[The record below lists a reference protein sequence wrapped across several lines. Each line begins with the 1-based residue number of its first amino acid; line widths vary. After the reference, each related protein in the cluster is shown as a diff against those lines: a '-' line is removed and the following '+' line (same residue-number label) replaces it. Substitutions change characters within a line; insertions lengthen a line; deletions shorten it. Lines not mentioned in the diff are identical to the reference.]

1 MTPVDRRERNEY
13 SMIERKTRQS
23 KIDGGLTSTARTFR
37 LAIVTALLGILF
49 AAPTPSIAQTNP
61 GDFLLFGV
69 NLSGTAPWMND
80 KGQSISSGILATPD
94 SRLILSIPTGT
105 FIRNA
110 AAQPQPF
117 ISATLVANPPA
128 PPSQQILIIA
138 YELGTPGATFSP
150 TIGLKYWY
158 PDAALPPSVAESS
171 LYIAEWN
178 GSAWVKL
185 PGTIDSAANTVSTS
199 IANFTIYALFGN
211 TQPPSTTTSAP
222 PATTTAT
229 QTTPPATTSTIPPS
243 STNSSGFL
251 ADSPLT
257 AFLLIGAV
265 VLIVVLFLIARK
277 Q

>member
-1 MTPVDRRERNEY
+1 MT
-13 SMIERKTRQS
+13 RK
-23 KIDGGLTSTARTFR
+23 IGGGRTAVLRLFSLTV
-37 LAIVTALLGILF
+37 VTALFGVMFVAPLPI
-49 AAPTPSIAQTNP
+49 AAQGNP

-69 NLSGTAPWMND
+69 NLSGTSPWMND

-94 SRLILSIPTGT
+94 SRLILSIPAGT

-117 ISATLVANPPA
+117 ISANLVANPPA
-128 PPSQQILIIA
+128 GPSQQFMIIA

-150 TIGLKYWY
+150 TVGLKYWY
-158 PDAALPPSVAESS
+158 PDSALPPSVAESR

-185 PGTIDSAANTVSTS
+185 AGTIDSAANTVSTS
-199 IANFTIYALFGN
+199 IANFSTYALFADL
-211 TQPPSTTTSAP
+211 QP
-222 PATTTAT
+222 PATTTT
-229 QTTPPATTSTIPPS
+229 SPPTTPVTTLPTLPTSTTATIPAS

-251 ADSPLT
+251 TDSPLT
-257 AFLLIGAV
+257 VFLLVGAV
-265 VLIVVLFLIARK
+265 VLIVVLFVIARK